1 MNWATVT
8 GVLLMAITTLMS
20 PWHLVFAE
28 NLGQKGQVS
37 PLDKDAR
44 EQLKD
49 RVRQIPQAQID
60 RFWSEFR
67 DKNIDA
73 IVNPKSLGIR
83 TDLTVRSLE
92 KVPLFTMPFD
102 ALDEKGKVLVKRG
115 TQIRPLEVNPLSWG
129 LVFIDGQDPNQ
140 VRFAIEQA
148 RKRRLKIVLTA
159 GSAYKLRQQYKD
171 ASWIG
176 ATKSIPFYFDQKK
189 MVINQL
195 QQLYGISIS
204 SVPAQLYMVRD
215 TKNQA
220 ALRVVFGLE
229 KS

>member
-1 MNWATVT
+1 MNWATVN
-8 GVLLMAITTLMS
+8 GVLLMAITTLTS

-28 NLGQKGQVS
+28 NLGQQGQVS

-60 RFWSEFR
+60 RYWSEFR

-83 TDLTVRSLE
+83 TDLAVRLLE

-115 TQIRPLEVNPLSWG
+115 TQIRPLEINPLSWG

-171 ASWIG
+171 ASWLG